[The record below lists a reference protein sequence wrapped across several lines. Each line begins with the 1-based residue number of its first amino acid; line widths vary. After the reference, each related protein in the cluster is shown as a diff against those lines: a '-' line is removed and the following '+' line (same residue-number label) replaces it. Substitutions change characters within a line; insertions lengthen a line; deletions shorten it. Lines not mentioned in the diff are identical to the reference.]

1 MKRLFA
7 VLLLAVVAV
16 PVLADEYVQGYYRK
30 DGTYVQGYHRTT
42 PDNNPYNNYSTR
54 GNVNPYTGQAGTVN
68 PYQQQQVQPA
78 YAPPPTYRTPVCGY
92 LSNGQY
98 VCR

>member
-7 VLLLAVVAV
+7 FLLAALVAA

-42 PDNNPYNNYSTR
+42 PDNNPYNNFSTR
-54 GNVNPYTGQAGTVN
+54 GNVNPYTGQSGTVN

-78 YAPPPTYRTPVCGY
+78 YTPPPAYRAPVCGY